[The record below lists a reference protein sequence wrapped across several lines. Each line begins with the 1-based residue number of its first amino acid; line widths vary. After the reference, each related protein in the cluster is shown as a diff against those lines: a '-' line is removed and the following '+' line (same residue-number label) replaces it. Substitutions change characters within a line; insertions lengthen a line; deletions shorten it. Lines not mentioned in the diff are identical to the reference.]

1 MNDLIEKMVLA
12 VNEEA
17 GYQYATADDITI
29 TRDSVDDFKRNHEF
43 FELRKTSH
51 GDIHVFIYKGSREIS
66 VLDGGEHRAV
76 MID

>member
-1 MNDLIEKMVLA
+1 MKDLIKKMVQA
-12 VNEEA
+12 INESV
-17 GYQYATADDITI
+17 GYEYASADDITT

-51 GDIHVFIYKGSREIS
+51 GDIHVFIHKGSREIN
-66 VLDGGEHRAV
+66 VLDSGEHRAV